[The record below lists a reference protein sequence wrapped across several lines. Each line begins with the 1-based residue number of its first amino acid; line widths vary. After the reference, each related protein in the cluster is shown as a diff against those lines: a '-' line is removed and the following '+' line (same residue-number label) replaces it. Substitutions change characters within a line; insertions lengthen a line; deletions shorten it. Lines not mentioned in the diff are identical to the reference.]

1 LLQGQIKSADAAAR
15 RPYHGKHL
23 SEFALLASIRGSMEE
38 PTGEAPGNSKK
49 PLIVILLLLLIFAGA
64 YIFVLSAYKSE
75 GANRA
80 AELTADTQKAGEN
93 RIDVTGRIVTA
104 DVIKG
109 DVVVRLEFTPKGSFL
124 SPDGATLARDLD
136 LYVASATGKN
146 VHEFKKGKRM
156 SPIEAVVEIYEGE
169 PMDYPFD
176 THAAEL
182 TFFFEPAA
190 AKGGET
196 GGNETIPVAVE
207 LRGSVAGLRIDTEYA
222 KENTPDHT
230 VIDITVGRA
239 TTAVFFSVFI
249 MIAMWALTFGVVF
262 LVYRVF
268 AGHRKIEISMFSF
281 LGALLFAFPALRNS
295 QPGTPPIGTLSDFIA
310 FFWAEVIIAL
320 CLLSVVICWL
330 VRGPSAEAKK

>member
-1 LLQGQIKSADAAAR
+1 VGPPTSFPAQDITGWKPVPRQKR
-15 RPYHGKHL
+15 L
-23 SEFALLASIRGSMEE
+23 SDFALLASIRSPMEE
-38 PTGEAPGNSKK
+38 PTKSKK
-49 PLIVILLLLLIFAGA
+49 PLIVAIVLLLIFAGA
-64 YIFVLSAYKSE
+64 YIFVLSAYKNE

-80 AELTADTQKAGEN
+80 AELTPDTQKAGEN

-104 DVIKG
+104 DVMKG
-109 DVVVRLEFTPKGSFL
+109 DVVVRLEFTPKGSLL
-124 SPDGATLARDLD
+124 SADGTTLARDLD

-176 THAAEL
+176 THTAEL
-182 TFFFEPAA
+182 MFFFEPAA
-190 AKGGET
+190 AKGGEA
-196 GGNETIPVAVE
+196 GGNESIPVAVE

-222 KENTPDHT
+222 KENAPDHT
-230 VIDITVGRA
+230 VIDINIQRA

-249 MIAMWALTFGVVF
+249 MIAMWALTIGVIWLVF
-262 LVYRVF
+262 RVL

-295 QPGTPPIGTLSDFIA
+295 QPGTPPIGTLSDFLA

-320 CLLSVVICWL
+320 SLLSVVLRWL
-330 VRGPSAEAKK
+330 IRGSGGDAK